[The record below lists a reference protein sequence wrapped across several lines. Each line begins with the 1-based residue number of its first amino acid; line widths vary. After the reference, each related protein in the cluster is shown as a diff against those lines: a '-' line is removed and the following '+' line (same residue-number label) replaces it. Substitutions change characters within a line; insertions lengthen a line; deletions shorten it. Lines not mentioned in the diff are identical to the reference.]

1 MAIETFLSAS
11 LGTQRRELGIGG
23 RAKGA
28 NLGSTENSGR
38 PEEGE
43 RPTDWCHR
51 GARRIGLATDSKGEG
66 RRSFPAG
73 RSEKE
78 EACRHHPGGKKA
90 VVAGNE
96 EALGR
101 AQKEGFV
108 ADLFKS
114 SADSVPVQ
122 S

>member
-1 MAIETFLSAS
+1 MAIETILGAS

-38 PEEGE
+38 LEEGE
-43 RPTDWCHR
+43 RPTHWCHR
-51 GARRIGLATDSKGEG
+51 GARGIGLATDSEEEG
-66 RRSFPAG
+66 RRSSPAG
-73 RSEKE
+73 RSEKK
-78 EACRHHPGGKKA
+78 EARRHHPGGKKA

-108 ADLFKS
+108 ADQFES
-114 SADSVPVQ
+114 SADCVPVQ